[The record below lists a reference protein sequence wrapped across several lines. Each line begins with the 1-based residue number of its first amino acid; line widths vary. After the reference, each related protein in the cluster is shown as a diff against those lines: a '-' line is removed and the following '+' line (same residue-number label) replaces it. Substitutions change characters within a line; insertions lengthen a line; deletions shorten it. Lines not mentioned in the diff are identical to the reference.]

1 MTPPVWRGH
10 CPHFVCFSAQATG
23 EDFRRVALAKR
34 PQYKVK
40 KDQQWS
46 LPNLQACAPSCTTA
60 SLTPRAD
67 CAPGFVAGTQY
78 TDLVQAMSRTA
89 FGGRNVGEAADVLY
103 EMVTNPECLV
113 VGTFSGAMTVAK
125 MGLVLCD
132 MIEQGMLQ
140 AVITTG
146 ALMAHGFV
154 EASGRVHF
162 KYDPG
167 LDDKELYYR
176 GYNRVYDTLEPEQ
189 NLDDV
194 AEIFSDVLSEVEPSE
209 TLCSYKINR
218 LLGRTARHTT
228 GRGILKSAYEHNV
241 PVYVPA
247 FTDSEIGLDFASPTA
262 ASACWKP
269 PLAYDPFLDL
279 EHYTESV
286 RPQKPLVFSPL
297 AVVCRATG
305 DSRLA
310 PIWS

>member
-1 MTPPVWRGH
+1 ME
-10 CPHFVCFSAQATG
+10 SAQPSGVRTELHDG
-23 EDFRRVALAKR
+23 FSDHLEPTVPLDLA
-34 PQYKVK
+34 QVH
-40 KDQQWS
+40 S
-46 LPNLQACAPSCTTA
+46 I
-60 SLTPRAD
+60 
-67 CAPGFVAGTQY
+67 

-176 GYNRVYDTLEPEQ
+176 GYNRVYDTLELEQ

-194 AEIFSDVLSEVEPSE
+194 AEIFNEVLTEADPSE

-218 LLGRTARHTT
+218 LLGAYLARHTT
-228 GRGILKSAYEHNV
+228 GRGILKVPMNTTSRCMFRPLPTLRSA
-241 PVYVPA
+241 
-247 FTDSEIGLDFASPTA
+247 
-262 ASACWKP
+262 
-269 PLAYDPFLDL
+269 
-279 EHYTESV
+279 
-286 RPQKPLVFSPL
+286 
-297 AVVCRATG
+297 
-305 DSRLA
+305 
-310 PIWS
+310 